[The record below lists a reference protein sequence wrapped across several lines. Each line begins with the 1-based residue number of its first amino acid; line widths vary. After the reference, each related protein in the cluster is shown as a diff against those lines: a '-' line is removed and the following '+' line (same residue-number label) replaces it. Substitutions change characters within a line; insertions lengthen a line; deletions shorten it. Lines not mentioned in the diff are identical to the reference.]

1 MSMSRWFLHGF
12 HDADL
17 RLQRAKKHL
26 AELDQ
31 VVESFRDIH
40 EEGTADDS
48 QIEADNHGADCL
60 ENTYVG
66 ELGCGQV
73 HVIVSDIVQNLR
85 TALNYL
91 VTALAEHDSP
101 QKTLGQKVQFPID
114 STPKL
119 FTSHRATYLEGVSDE
134 HVAMIERLQPY
145 NGCEWTKLLRELSN
159 RDKHVRFVIVEH
171 NLWRR
176 TVIFEAD
183 GDADDYEMDV
193 RLIVEGEITFPDGT
207 PIIDA
212 LQILDLKISDLLVD
226 FDAILIREFKAQLAT
241 KRK

>member
-1 MSMSRWFLHGF
+1 
-12 HDADL
+12 
-17 RLQRAKKHL
+17 
-26 AELDQ
+26 
-31 VVESFRDIH
+31 
-40 EEGTADDS
+40 
-48 QIEADNHGADCL
+48 
-60 ENTYVG
+60 
-66 ELGCGQV
+66 
-73 HVIVSDIVQNLR
+73 
-85 TALNYL
+85 
-91 VTALAEHDSP
+91 
-101 QKTLGQKVQFPID
+101 
-114 STPKL
+114 
-119 FTSHRATYLEGVSDE
+119 
-134 HVAMIERLQPY
+134 
-145 NGCEWTKLLRELSN
+145 
-159 RDKHVRFVIVEH
+159 VRFVIVEH